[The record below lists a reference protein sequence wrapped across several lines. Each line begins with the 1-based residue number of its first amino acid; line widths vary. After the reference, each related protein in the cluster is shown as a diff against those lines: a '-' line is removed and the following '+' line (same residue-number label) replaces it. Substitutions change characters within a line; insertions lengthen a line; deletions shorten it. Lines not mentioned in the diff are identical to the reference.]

1 MCTLPA
7 FRFLFHETYA
17 PVSTKR
23 KPGRGTETRI
33 LPERN
38 KTGAAVNQRSWV
50 IIPERIA
57 AMIAMPTVP
66 AIHFLRLSPAV
77 M

>member
-7 FRFLFHETYA
+7 FRFLFHETCA
-17 PVSTKR
+17 SVSTKR

-38 KTGAAVNQRSWV
+38 KTGAAVNQRSRAMM
-50 IIPERIA
+50 PERIA